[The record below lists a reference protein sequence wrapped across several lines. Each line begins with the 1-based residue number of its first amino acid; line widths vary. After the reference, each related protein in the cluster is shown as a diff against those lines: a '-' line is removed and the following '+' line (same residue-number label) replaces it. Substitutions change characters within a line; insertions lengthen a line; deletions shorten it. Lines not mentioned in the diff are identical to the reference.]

1 MVLLD
6 YLANNYLGCLDV
18 LFGGGQRAGI
28 AHRLSGVENETGIN
42 TQDVGLFKQV
52 NSNCI
57 YRVLFYIQ
65 NSTPSQPHRAV
76 YGLHTIAISLV
87 KAPARDYFRIE
98 QSMPRKPRTSVTSQT
113 AGQLLWERLEILR

>member
-42 TQDVGLFKQV
+42 ALKTLVY
-52 NSNCI
+52 SN
-57 YRVLFYIQ
+57 RL
-65 NSTPSQPHRAV
+65 
-76 YGLHTIAISLV
+76 IAIIYTEYILYTKFNSLT
-87 KAPARDYFRIE
+87 APSCCIWTPYNCYQPGE
-98 QSMPRKPRTSVTSQT
+98 SPGT
-113 AGQLLWERLEILR
+113 

>member
-57 YRVLFYIQ
+57 YRVYFIYKIQ
-65 NSTPSQPHRAV
+65 LPHSPIV
-76 YGLHTIAISLV
+76 LYMDSI
-87 KAPARDYFRIE
+87 
-98 QSMPRKPRTSVTSQT
+98 
-113 AGQLLWERLEILR
+113 QLLSAW